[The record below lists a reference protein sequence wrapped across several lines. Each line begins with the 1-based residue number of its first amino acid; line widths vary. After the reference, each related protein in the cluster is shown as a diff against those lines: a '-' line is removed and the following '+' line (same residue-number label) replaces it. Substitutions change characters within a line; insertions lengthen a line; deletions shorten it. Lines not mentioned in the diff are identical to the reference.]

1 MKFKD
6 QLNEYIELLDCTA
19 SELSQA
25 SGLSGATISR
35 YRSGERVPAAD
46 SDALNTLIDGLSK
59 IAAQKNIPLQAAA
72 MQSAFAA
79 ILGEKFDFESFRQ
92 NLNTL
97 LHEIQ
102 LGNAELA
109 GILNYDP
116 SYLSRIR
123 SGQRQPALPQEF
135 AAQTASGLA
144 KYMQKSLFA
153 PDKQQLLFRLTGI
166 SQQTFSNPP
175 ELRQALY
182 SWLIRE
188 QPHTDAPS
196 DSINDF
202 LKKLDAFDLEDY
214 IRVIHF
220 DELKV
225 PTVLILLPVSR
236 HYYGVDAMKQGELD
250 FLKST
255 VLSKSM
261 EPVFMC
267 SDMPMQDMAQDTD
280 FSKKWMF
287 GLAMMLKKGLHLNMI
302 HNIDRPFQ
310 EMMYGLENWIPLYM
324 TGQVSPYYLKD
335 KHNSVYCHFNYVS
348 GQTALTGECVQGY
361 HEEGRYYLTRN
372 KEEVA
377 YFRQKSKRLLSAALP
392 LMEIYRRENA
402 DAYYAH
408 MDADMQTDGARHNI
422 LSTLPL
428 SGTFYEKELFLT
440 YAEYQKHMEASM
452 DFAKQQPNYQFKPNA
467 SHAFRNIQI
476 QILEGRWVM
485 LSKSKVPTIHFV
497 IRHPKMLHAFEN
509 LVIPVRGSGAP
520 DGDCAES
527 FTHQR

>member
-46 SDALNTLIDGLSK
+46 SDALNSLIDGLSK

-166 SQQTFSNPP
+166 SQQTFSNPT
-175 ELRQALY
+175 ELHQSLY
-182 SWLIRE
+182 SWLTRK
-188 QPHTDAPS
+188 QPHIDAPS

-225 PTVLILLPVSR
+225 PTVPILLPVSR

-324 TGQVSPYYLKD
+324 TGQVSPYYPM
-335 KHNSVYCHFNYVS
+335 S
-348 GQTALTGECVQGY
+348 LT
-361 HEEGRYYLTRN
+361 
-372 KEEVA
+372 
-377 YFRQKSKRLLSAALP
+377 
-392 LMEIYRRENA
+392 
-402 DAYYAH
+402 
-408 MDADMQTDGARHNI
+408 
-422 LSTLPL
+422 
-428 SGTFYEKELFLT
+428 
-440 YAEYQKHMEASM
+440 
-452 DFAKQQPNYQFKPNA
+452 
-467 SHAFRNIQI
+467 
-476 QILEGRWVM
+476 
-485 LSKSKVPTIHFV
+485 
-497 IRHPKMLHAFEN
+497 
-509 LVIPVRGSGAP
+509 
-520 DGDCAES
+520 
-527 FTHQR
+527 